1 MRVFEANRVF
11 AEGAGVK
18 TMRPLLLSG
27 LCLAIA
33 GCNTPTRDSAF
44 VAQAPTTPIQSYALG
59 QPDAPVPSEAMLLLP
74 PEAGNVVRVRER
86 HFRNG
91 TRQEVIMAGG
101 VGGENILEVSMRT
114 SGGDTAP
121 RGELQ
126 IGKPSQRG
134 IATEAQARFP
144 GMTMH
149 VVTRPMSNMFG
160 PFGLAIGRRGN
171 ERCVFAWQWI
181 DDLRASANGSRSPL
195 ASALSGG
202 GMPASVRVRMCRT
215 NMTLDQM
222 ASFMEGL
229 RPVPEAI
236 NTIARMDRRMVGA
249 TGVADA
255 APLTQ
260 GGAVAG
266 GLTAPMTGGSLE
278 AALPGAPVATRVAT
292 APAAPRAVARAP
304 APPPPTRVTRT
315 APQRAQPTV
324 RYQLEQG
331 PAPAAGPR
339 YLAPVEGVATV
350 PAGAVAQ
357 SAPLPT
363 QRLDTS
369 LPSRA
374 YLGPSAGQR

>member
-1 MRVFEANRVF
+1 
-11 AEGAGVK
+11 
-18 TMRPLLLSG
+18 MRPLLLSG

-33 GCNTPTRDSAF
+33 GCNMPTRESGF
-44 VAQAPTTPIQSYALG
+44 VAQAPTTPIASYALG
-59 QPDAPVPSEAMLLLP
+59 QPNAPVPSEAMLLLP
-74 PEAGNVVRVRER
+74 PEAGNVLRIRER
-86 HFRNG
+86 HYRNG
-91 TRQEVIMAGG
+91 TRQEIVIAGG
-101 VGGENILEVSMRT
+101 AGGENILDVSLRT
-114 SGGDTAP
+114 SGGDNAP

-149 VVTRPMSNMFG
+149 VVTRPMSNVFG
-160 PFGLAIGRRGN
+160 PFGLAIGRRGA

-181 DDLRASANGSRSPL
+181 DDLRGAASGSRSPL

-202 GMPASVRVRMCRT
+202 GMPASVRVRFCRN

-229 RPVPEAI
+229 QPVPAAI
-236 NTIARMDRRMVGA
+236 NQVVRMDRRMVSS

-255 APLTQ
+255 APLSR
-260 GGAVAG
+260 GGVAAAG
-266 GLTAPMTGGSLE
+266 GLTAPMSSGSLE
-278 AALPGAPVATRVAT
+278 AALPGAPVASSRVASS
-292 APAAPRAVARAP
+292 PAPRRSVARAP
-304 APPPPTRVTRT
+304 AAPAEPRVTRA
-315 APQRAQPTV
+315 APQQAKPTV

-331 PAPAAGPR
+331 PQPAAGPR
-339 YLAPVEGVATV
+339 YLAPVEGAITA
-350 PAGAVAQ
+350 PTGPVAQ
-357 SAPLPT
+357 TQPYSA
-363 QRLDTS
+363 QRLDSS

>member
-1 MRVFEANRVF
+1 
-11 AEGAGVK
+11 
-18 TMRPLLLSG
+18 MRPLLLSG

-33 GCNTPTRDSAF
+33 GCNMPTRDSAF
-44 VAQAPTTPIQSYALG
+44 VAQAPTSPIASYALG

-74 PEAGNVVRVRER
+74 PEAGNVLRVRER
-86 HFRNG
+86 HYRNG
-91 TRQEVIMAGG
+91 TRQEVVLSGG
-101 VGGENILEVSMRT
+101 VGGENILEVSLRT
-114 SGGDTAP
+114 AGGDNAP

-149 VVTRPMSNMFG
+149 VVTRPMSNVFG
-160 PFGLAIGRRGN
+160 PFGLAIGRRGA

-181 DDLRASANGSRSPL
+181 EDLRGAANGSRSPL

-202 GMPASVRVRMCRT
+202 GMSASVRVRFCRS

-236 NTIARMDRRMVGA
+236 NQVVRMDRRMVGS
-249 TGVADA
+249 TGVADT
-255 APLTQ
+255 APLSR
-260 GGAVAG
+260 GAVAAG
-266 GLTAPMTGGSLE
+266 GITAPMSGGSLE
-278 AALPGAPVATRVAT
+278 AALPGAPVSAPRVAA
-292 APAAPRAVARAP
+292 APAPRRTVARAP
-304 APPPPTRVTRT
+304 AQPAEPRVSRT
-315 APQRAQPTV
+315 APAQAQPTV

-331 PAPAAGPR
+331 AQPAAGPR
-339 YLAPVEGVATV
+339 YLAPVEGAVTA

-357 SAPLPT
+357 TVPYAS
-363 QRLDTS
+363 QRLDSS

-374 YLGPSAGQR
+374 YLGPSASQR